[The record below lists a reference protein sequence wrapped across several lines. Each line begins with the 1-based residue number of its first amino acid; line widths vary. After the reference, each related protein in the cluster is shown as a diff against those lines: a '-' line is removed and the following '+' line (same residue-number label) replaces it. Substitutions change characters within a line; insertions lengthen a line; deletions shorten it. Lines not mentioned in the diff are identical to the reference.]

1 MLDYYTGRG
10 RHVPQSAASAAAIAR
25 AFVEARRRAAALKDY
40 PGPMPGDLASA
51 YAIQDAAIAL
61 WGDEVAG
68 WKIGMT
74 PPELREALGVDRIA
88 GPIFKRQVTRASEDE
103 VVDLPVVRGGFAAV
117 EAEFVLEIVRDQDGA
132 RRTWSAAEAADM
144 IGAVHIGV
152 ELAGSP
158 FPGINDHGPAVTASD
173 FGNNAGLVVGG
184 EVKDWRAIDWTR
196 AAAQA
201 SIDASP
207 VGEGNAAMLPG
218 GPLQA
223 LAFLLTHCAERGCP
237 LHKGQL
243 ISSGA
248 VTGVHRIEAG
258 QSAELS
264 FGDYGVLRCRAV
276 PARGEE
282 TPAATG
288 VAV

>member
-1 MLDYYTGRG
+1 
-10 RHVPQSAASAAAIAR
+10 VPQSAASSAAIAR
-25 AFVEARRRAAALKDY
+25 TFVEARRKAAALKDY
-40 PGPMPGDLASA
+40 PGAMPGDLAIA

-61 WGDEVAG
+61 WGDDVAG
-68 WKIGMT
+68 WKIGMV
-74 PPELREALGVDRIA
+74 PAELRAALGVDRIA
-88 GPIFKRQVTRASEDE
+88 GPIFQRQVIVAAADD

-117 EAEFVLEIVRDQDGA
+117 EAEFVLKVGRDQDGEKRA
-132 RRTWSAAEAADM
+132 WSAKEAADM

-158 FPGINDHGPAVTASD
+158 FAGINDHGPAVTASD

-184 EVKDWRAIDWTR
+184 EVKNWRAIDWTR
-196 AAAQA
+196 AAAQT
-201 SIDASP
+201 SIDDAS

-223 LAFLLTHCAERGCP
+223 LAFLLTHCAERGRS
-237 LHKGQL
+237 LRKGQL
-243 ISSGA
+243 VSSGA

-258 QSAELS
+258 PSAELA
-264 FGDYGVLRCRAV
+264 FGAYGVLRCRAV

-288 VAV
+288 VAI